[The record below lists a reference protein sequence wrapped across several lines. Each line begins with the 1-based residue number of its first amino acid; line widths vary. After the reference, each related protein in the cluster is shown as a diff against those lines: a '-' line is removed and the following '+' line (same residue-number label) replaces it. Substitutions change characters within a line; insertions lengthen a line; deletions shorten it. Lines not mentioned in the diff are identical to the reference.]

1 MSDVAIR
8 VENLTKTFTMREER
22 RQHLKEIFVKGMGGD
37 KKTFDAV
44 KDVSF
49 EVEKG
54 KTFGLVGHNGSGKST
69 LLKMLAGVY
78 LPTSGSIYVDGQVS
92 ALLELGAGFH
102 RELTGRENVQLNG
115 AILGLSRKQIAE
127 SMDEI
132 VDFAELGPFI
142 DVPVKQY
149 SSGMFV
155 RLGFAIAVMLKPK
168 ILIVDE
174 VIAVG
179 DEAFQRKSFDHI
191 YRLKKEGT
199 TIALVTH
206 SMPVA
211 RELCDEAIWL
221 DHGVSKVQGPIE
233 EVVEEYIGNVNA
245 HEEQMFLTAKTSPD
259 DLPRRGSGEAQIT
272 QVELFDEG
280 DRPLAIIRS
289 GENHRVR
296 FHIDSHENLG
306 EVEVVLSVFME
317 SGALLTAKSSMVE
330 GKVYDIPKGKSTI
343 EVSLPELPIEPGTY
357 WLSTSLRGY
366 GHVWDHVDKGWKM
379 LVRSDQQTTES
390 GPMRL
395 AGGWSDL
402 EVVTHG

>member
-1 MSDVAIR
+1 
-8 VENLTKTFTMREER
+8 
-22 RQHLKEIFVKGMGGD
+22 
-37 KKTFDAV
+37 
-44 KDVSF
+44 
-49 EVEKG
+49 
-54 KTFGLVGHNGSGKST
+54 
-69 LLKMLAGVY
+69 MLEGVF
-78 LPTSGSIYVDGQVS
+78 LPTSGSIQVDGRVS

-115 AILGLSRKQIAE
+115 AILGLSRKQLAA

-168 ILIVDE
+168 VLIVDE

-221 DHGVSKVQGPIE
+221 DHGVARVQGPIE
-233 EVVEEYIGNVNA
+233 DVVEQYIGDVNA
-245 HEEQMFLTAKTSPD
+245 REEQIFLDAQQDPK
-259 DLPRRGSGEAQIT
+259 DLPRRGSGEAQ
-272 QVELFDEG
+272 VASLELFDDGE
-280 DRPLAIIRS
+280 RPLTIVRS

-296 FHIDSHENLG
+296 FTIDSHEDLG

-317 SGALLTAKSSMVE
+317 SGALLTAKSSLVE
-330 GKVYDIPKGKSTI
+330 GRLYDIPKGRSTV

-366 GHVWDHVDKGWKM
+366 GHVWDHVDKGWKL

-395 AGGWSDL
+395 PGGWSDL
-402 EVVTHG
+402 EVVRRG

>member
-1 MSDVAIR
+1 MSDIAIR
-8 VENLTKTFTMREER
+8 VENLTKTFTLREER
-22 RQHLKEIFVKGMGGD
+22 RQHLKEIFVKGLGG
-37 KKTFDAV
+37 KKTTFNAV

-78 LPTSGSIYVDGQVS
+78 LPTSGSIHLDGHVS

-102 RELTGRENVQLNG
+102 RELTGRENIQLNG
-115 AILGLSRKQIAE
+115 AILGLSRKQVAE
-127 SMDEI
+127 SIDEI

-191 YRLKKEGT
+191 HRLRREGT

-221 DHGVSKVQGPIE
+221 DGGVSRAQGSIE
-233 EVVEEYIGNVNA
+233 NVVEQYIADVNA
-245 HEEQMFLTAKTSPD
+245 KEEKIFLEQQARPE
-259 DLPRRGSGEAQIT
+259 DLPRRGSGEAQIS
-272 QVELFDEG
+272 ELVLLDE
-280 DRPLAIIRS
+280 DEQPLSIIRT
-289 GENHRVR
+289 GDDHRVR
-296 FHIDSHENLG
+296 FRIDAKEELD
-306 EVEVVLSVFME
+306 EVEVVLSVFMD
-317 SGALLTAKSSMVE
+317 SGALLTAKSSMIE
-330 GKVYDIPKGKSTI
+330 GKLYNIPKGQSSI

-366 GHVWDHVDKGWKM
+366 GHVWDHVDKGWRM
-379 LVRSDQQTTES
+379 LVRSDRQTTES

-395 AGGWSDL
+395 SGGWSDL
-402 EVVTHG
+402 EVVSE